1 MQPQGTR
8 VWRKSGRAALRG
20 IPRGRRASH
29 KGSVTWGQQHEIAAR
44 AAAWAAY
51 RAGAPAAGTAS

>member
-20 IPRGRRASH
+20 IPRGRRTSH
-29 KGSVTWGQQHEIAAR
+29 KIRVTWGQQHQIAAR
-44 AAAWAAY
+44 AAAWAAF
-51 RAGAPAAGTAS
+51 RAAGPEAGTAS